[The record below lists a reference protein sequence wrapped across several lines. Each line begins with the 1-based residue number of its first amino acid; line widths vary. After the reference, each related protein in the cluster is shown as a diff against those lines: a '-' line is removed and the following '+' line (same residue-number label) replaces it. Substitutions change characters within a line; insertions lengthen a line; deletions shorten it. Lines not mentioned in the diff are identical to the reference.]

1 MSRLS
6 EFLGINPIRHDF
18 NYDVSTA
25 DYNTN
30 TGLLSSI
37 NNINQTGGRLSNM
50 GNQLFTRGQGLLSGQ
65 DPMLLQQR
73 NWLSRGLQD
82 VGAQQGLAL
91 NRNLAMRG
99 IGSGGIRSIIGA
111 SRDRGLGEQYQK
123 GLLSIGRMGL
133 DFGTRLS
140 GLGTQAVG
148 QAGGLYGTAG
158 QLGAGIDSRTLQANM
173 FNAGQTNQ
181 RNQFASNMAYQQA
194 VGNRAQKASFANS
207 LIGLVGGLAG
217 NYLGGQMMGNILG
230 GTGAGVGAGAGT
242 GNVPGITSSAGPNMP
257 GLPRLFSGPG
267 GFTGAYNRANQ
278 GVPGIAYNNPPS
290 PPITYNWTG
299 SPQLYQFM
307 TRPQG
312 GTR

>member
-1 MSRLS
+1 MSWLS
-6 EFLGINPIRHDF
+6 EFLGTNPIRHDF

-217 NYLGGQMMGNILG
+217 NYLGGKMMGNMLNT
-230 GTGAGVGAGAGT
+230 TGAGVGT

-257 GLPRLFSGPG
+257 GLPKLFGGSG
-267 GFTGAYNRANQ
+267 GFTQAYNRANQ
-278 GVPGIAYNNPPS
+278 GVPGIAYNNPP
-290 PPITYNWTG
+290 PINM
-299 SPQLYQFM
+299 PFFM
-307 TRPQG
+307 QQYPYPGQG
-312 GTR
+312 GTD

>member
-1 MSRLS
+1 MSWLS
-6 EFLGINPIRHDF
+6 EFLGTNPIRHDF

-111 SRDRGLGEQYQK
+111 SRDRGLGEEYQK

-230 GTGAGVGAGAGT
+230 RTGAGAGT
-242 GNVPGITSSAGPNMP
+242 GNVPGTTASAGFNMP
-257 GLPRLFSGPG
+257 GLPSLFSGSG

-278 GVPGIAYNNPPS
+278 GVPGIAYNNPP
-290 PPITYNWTG
+290 PINM
-299 SPQLYQFM
+299 PFFM
-307 TRPQG
+307 QQYPYPGQG
-312 GTR
+312 GTD

>member
-1 MSRLS
+1 MSWLS
-6 EFLGINPIRHDF
+6 EFLGTNPIRHDF

-65 DPMLLQQR
+65 DPMLFQQR

-82 VGAQQGLAL
+82 IGAQQGLAL

-181 RNQFASNMAYQQA
+181 RNQFASNMSYQQA

-207 LIGLVGGLAG
+207 LIGLVGGIAG
-217 NYLGGQMMGNILG
+217 NYFGGQAMGNILSQ
-230 GTGAGVGAGAGT
+230 GVGMPGGGT
-242 GNVPGITSSAGPNMP
+242 GNVPGITPSAGPNMP
-257 GLPRLFSGPG
+257 GLPKLFSGPG

-278 GVPGIAYNNPPS
+278 GVPGMTYNNPPVAVNN
-290 PPITYNWTG
+290 PPPVTHPFTLSNIIPLG
-299 SPQLYQFM
+299 D
-307 TRPQG
+307 
-312 GTR
+312 